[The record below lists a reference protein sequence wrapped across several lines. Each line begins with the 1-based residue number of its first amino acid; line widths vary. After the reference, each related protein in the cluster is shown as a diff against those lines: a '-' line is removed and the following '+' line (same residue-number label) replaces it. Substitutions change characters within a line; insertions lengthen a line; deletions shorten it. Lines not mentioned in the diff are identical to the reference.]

1 MSSSSQARDYIVTIE
16 QKFKPVRGNPEFPT
30 EQIKITAKSNAE
42 AISEARTIVNGVLGK
57 FPPPLKYTSKLLD
70 ERHEAHELLRRL
82 DDPYDHR

>member
-57 FPPPLKYTSKLLD
+57 FPPPLKYTSKLL
-70 ERHEAHELLRRL
+70 ERTT
-82 DDPYDHR
+82 